1 MVLKIV
7 LGGNEILEKEIF
19 LKIYTKDNN
28 NILVLEGKGEMNE
41 DCYFPHGSIIGSGVT
56 GKEHISITEDAKQL
70 FKRIIMESKKTGDDL
85 TCLDIY
91 KLKNG
96 RIHISWLGKRKE
108 EIDIRKLEN
117 FWIGTGESFPQV
129 SLLDE
134 LSE

>member
-1 MVLKIV
+1 M
-7 LGGNEILEKEIF
+7 EKDIF

-56 GKEHISITEDAKQL
+56 GKEHISITGDAKKL
-70 FKRIIMESKKTGDDL
+70 FKKIIMEAEKTGDDL

-117 FWIGTGESFPQV
+117 FWIGTGESSPQV

>member
-56 GKEHISITEDAKQL
+56 GKEHISITGDAKKL
-70 FKRIIMESKKTGDDL
+70 FKKIIMEAEKTGDDL

>member
-1 MVLKIV
+1 M
-7 LGGNEILEKEIF
+7 EKDIF
-19 LKIYTKDNN
+19 LKIYTKDN

-56 GKEHISITEDAKQL
+56 GKEHISITEDAKKL
-70 FKRIIMESKKTGDDL
+70 FKKIIMEAEKTGDDL

>member
-1 MVLKIV
+1 M
-7 LGGNEILEKEIF
+7 EKDIF

-56 GKEHISITEDAKQL
+56 GKEHISITEDSKQL

>member
-1 MVLKIV
+1 M

-56 GKEHISITEDAKQL
+56 GKEHISITGDAKKL
-70 FKRIIMESKKTGDDL
+70 LKKIIMEAEKTGDDL

>member
-1 MVLKIV
+1 M

-56 GKEHISITEDAKQL
+56 GKEHISITGDAKKL
-70 FKRIIMESKKTGDDL
+70 FKKIIMEAEKTGDDL

>member
-1 MVLKIV
+1 M
-7 LGGNEILEKEIF
+7 EKEIF

-56 GKEHISITEDAKQL
+56 GKEHISITKEAKKL
-70 FKRIIMESKKTGDDL
+70 FKKIIMEAEKTGDDL

>member
-1 MVLKIV
+1 M

-56 GKEHISITEDAKQL
+56 GKEHISITGDAKKL
-70 FKRIIMESKKTGDDL
+70 FKKIIMEAEKTGEDL

>member
-1 MVLKIV
+1 M
-7 LGGNEILEKEIF
+7 EKEIF

-91 KLKNG
+91 KLNQF
-96 RIHISWLGKRKE
+96 LF
-108 EIDIRKLEN
+108 L
-117 FWIGTGESFPQV
+117 
-129 SLLDE
+129 
-134 LSE
+134 

>member
-1 MVLKIV
+1 M
-7 LGGNEILEKEIF
+7 EKEIF

-41 DCYFPHGSIIGSGVT
+41 DCYFPRGSIIGSGVT
-56 GKEHISITEDAKQL
+56 GKEHISITGDAKQL
-70 FKRIIMESKKTGDDL
+70 FKKIIMEAEKTGDDL